1 MISWKKGPAVQAV
14 AIPAEF
20 MECKAGD
27 LLIEAARPSD
37 EAEEGRGE
45 NEPQVEVAGG
55 AN

>member
-1 MISWKKGPAVQAV
+1 MISWKKDSATQTAV
-14 AIPAEF
+14 IPKGS

-55 AN
+55 TN